1 MSKPATII
9 VPARLESSRFPRKLM
24 HRVLGK
30 PIILWTAER
39 IASVAPQ
46 FPLVF
51 AVDHSILSDCL
62 EAAGFNCIQTRSEH
76 SSGTDRLAEANM
88 RIGAERV
95 INVQADEPLVSA
107 EHIAALVAGLDAGAD
122 MATLAIPFDREEDFK
137 NPNQV
142 KVVRDRRGFALY
154 FSRAAIPHD
163 RDGRSGP
170 LGGGGLRHLGLY
182 AYSADCLQAFAKLK
196 PSPLE
201 QVEKLEQ
208 LRALEQGFRIFVGL
222 TQQSSIGID
231 TEADVHLFEQHLT
244 A

>member
-62 EAAGFNCIQTRSEH
+62 EAAGFNCIQTRPEH
-76 SSGTDRLAEANM
+76 SSGTDRLAEAN
-88 RIGAERV
+88 RSIGAERV

-122 MATLAIPFDREEDFK
+122 MATLAIPFDREEDFR

-142 KVVRDRRGFALY
+142 KVVRDHRGFALY

-163 RDGRSGP
+163 RDGSAGA
-170 LGGGGLRHLGLY
+170 LGGGLRHLGLY
-182 AYSADCLQAFAKLK
+182 AYSADCLQAFSGLK

-201 QVEKLEQ
+201 QIEKLEQ

-222 TQQSSIGID
+222 SQQPSIGID
-231 TEADVHLFEQHLT
+231 TAADVRLFEQYLT

>member
-9 VPARLESSRFPRKLM
+9 VPARLESSRFPHKLM

-30 PIILWTAER
+30 PIVLWTAER
-39 IASVAPQ
+39 IARVAPQ

-51 AVDHSILSDCL
+51 AVDHPILSDCL
-62 EAAGFNCIQTRSEH
+62 EAEGFDCILTRSDH
-76 SSGTDRLAEANM
+76 TSGTDRLAEANAN
-88 RIGAERV
+88 IGAERV
-95 INVQADEPLVSA
+95 INVQADEPLVCP
-107 EHIAALVAGLDAGAD
+107 EHIEALVKGLDAGAD
-122 MATLAIPFDREEDFK
+122 MATLAIPFTQKEDFT

-142 KVVRDRRGFALY
+142 KVVRDHQGFALY

-163 RDGRSGP
+163 RDGSAGA
-170 LGGGGLRHLGLY
+170 LGGGLRHLGLY
-182 AYSADCLQAFAKLK
+182 AYSADCLQAFSCLK

-201 QVEKLEQ
+201 QIEKLEQ

>member
-24 HRVLGK
+24 HLVLGK

-51 AVDHSILSDCL
+51 AVDHPILSDCL
-62 EAAGFNCIQTRSEH
+62 EAEGFDCIQTRSDH
-76 SSGTDRLAEANM
+76 VSGTDRLAEANAK
-88 RIGAERV
+88 IGAERV
-95 INVQADEPLVSA
+95 INVQADEPLVCG
-107 EHIAALVAGLDAGAD
+107 EHITALVGGLNAGAD
-122 MATLAIPFDREEDFK
+122 MATLAIPFARKEDFT

-163 RDGRSGP
+163 RDGCAGALS
-170 LGGGGLRHLGLY
+170 GGLRHLGLY
-182 AYSADCLQAFAKLK
+182 AYSADCLQAFSRLK

-201 QVEKLEQ
+201 QIEKLEQ